1 MARIRRHRRKV
12 RQDADKDV
20 KDRLIQTRVPSK
32 LESALKEEAKKRRL
46 TVSHL
51 IRNMLEDTLDLVDT
65 VVTGVDDIA
74 RSSAG
79 LAEQVARD
87 AGKIAAVARESLR
100 RPEQESAASPVNPAE
115 TREVPGAAREP
126 ARAPGG
132 GSNSA
137 PNGDRKSHETPES
150 TDNAR
155 LDAVLAWNQVVVN
168 KPAGCVQ
175 CGRELPKGGTAFLG
189 ITADPTAP
197 PTWLCAT
204 CTESMKVSVGL

>member
-1 MARIRRHRRKV
+1 MARMRRRGRRT
-12 RQDADKDV
+12 RQHADKDV

-87 AGKIAAVARESLR
+87 AGKIAAVARESFR
-100 RPEQESAASPVNPAE
+100 RPEPDGAPPPSAPAE
-115 TREVPGAAREP
+115 PRDSSAPAREP
-126 ARAPGG
+126 AAAPSGAA
-132 GSNSA
+132 A
-137 PNGDRKSHETPES
+137 PVREAGEPGTK
-150 TDNAR
+150 AR
-155 LDAVLAWNQVVVN
+155 DPKLDAILAWNQVVVN
-168 KPAGCVQ
+168 VPTGCVQ
-175 CGRELPKGGTAFLG
+175 CGRELARGSTAFLG
-189 ITADPTAP
+189 IAADPAAG

-204 CTESMKVSVGL
+204 CTENLKS